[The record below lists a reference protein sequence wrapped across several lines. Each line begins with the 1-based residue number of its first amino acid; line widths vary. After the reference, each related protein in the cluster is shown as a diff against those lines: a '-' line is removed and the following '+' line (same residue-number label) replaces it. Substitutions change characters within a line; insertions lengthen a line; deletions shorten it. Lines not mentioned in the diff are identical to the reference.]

1 MDLPVSALTGRA
13 RRELVTARLSHRD
26 PGRRERRPGRAAGMI
41 PEGLQAGTRQPAGR
55 DGRFCHPRGRMRR
68 GHVRG
73 TLALALQVQHV
84 EMVEMGEM
92 PGMGLVRDG
101 RRDRKRSQDR
111 GGHRRAGREQVSEQQ
126 QSDQHDDP
134 RVEGQGTY
142 QGKRAEP
149 NTFPVPGEG
158 MLTGAAGSVI
168 VTADTP
174 IDCGQWPDGKPWN
187 IATLTSRET

>member
-1 MDLPVSALTGRA
+1 MALT
-13 RRELVTARLSHRD
+13 ETDLTAGADGGMAPDGLSHRARG
-26 PGRRERRPGRAAGMI
+26 PRERRPGRAAGMI

-111 GGHRRAGREQVSEQQ
+111 GGHRRAGREQVS
-126 QSDQHDDP
+126 DQHDDP
-134 RVEGQGTY
+134 GGEGRGRY